1 MENKKETSYKWVALI
16 VVAMALFMV
25 SLDMSIVNLAISKMM
40 LTFNATLDQIQWV
53 LSAYTLALGITM
65 PVSGYLS
72 DRFGTKKVIIISIIL
87 FTLGSLLCGIS
98 WNTASIVVFR
108 IIQGLGGG
116 LIIPV
121 SMAFLLNTFD
131 ESERGVALAAV
142 GIANLVAPALGPTF
156 GGYLIENFN
165 WRFVFMINI
174 PVGVI
179 CIILAFIILRE
190 TELKFSR
197 HFDLVGL
204 LTSSIGLGSTLYV
217 LGKGNIDWGD
227 IHNIMFMIIG
237 VSFLIMFIFNEL
249 LIPEPMLD
257 LKLFKNYTFAMSN
270 IILNIAILALFGG
283 IFLVPIFLQQIKGLN
298 PFQTGMVL
306 FPEAIA
312 TAVGMVISSKLSKK
326 FGVKIFAILALI
338 LLAFNSYSM
347 SKITLDT
354 SNTAITMLLM
364 VRGIGVGFL
373 LIPVQMAAFNSLP
386 KEVMSNASALLNTVK
401 QIGTSI
407 GITIITSVM
416 QQRNTINYANL
427 ANQVNMFNPNSLY
440 LSKMIQGV
448 LMQKGLSQASAQ
460 GGALTLIYGM
470 VTKLAQLQSLND
482 TMMVITI
489 ITLVVILPTLL
500 LKGSNNQKDD
510 ESAIM
515 LEENNNQDD
524 DESAMKLTGSNNQE
538 DGSNLILK

>member
-1 MENKKETSYKWVALI
+1 MKNKKETSYKWIALM

-25 SLDMSIVNLAISKMM
+25 SLDMSIVNLAISQMM
-40 LTFNATLDQIQWV
+40 LTFNATLNQIQWV

-72 DRFGTKKVIIISIIL
+72 ERFGMKKIIIISLIL
-87 FTLGSLLCGIS
+87 FTLGSLLCSIA
-98 WNTASIVVFR
+98 WNTPSIIVFR

-121 SMAFLLNTFD
+121 SLAFLLNTFD
-131 ESERGVALAAV
+131 KSERSVAIAAV
-142 GIANLVAPALGPTF
+142 GIANMVAPALGPTF

-165 WRFVFMINI
+165 WRVVFTINI
-174 PVGVI
+174 PIGII

-190 TELKFSR
+190 TELKFLR
-197 HFDLVGL
+197 HFDLIGL
-204 LTSSIGLGSTLYV
+204 LTSSIGLGCTLYV
-217 LGKGNIDWGD
+217 LGEGNIDWGN
-227 IHNIMFMIIG
+227 IHTIMFMIIG
-237 VSFLIMFIFNEL
+237 VSFLIMFIINEL

-312 TAVGMVISSKLSKK
+312 TAVGMVVSPKLTKK
-326 FGVKIFAILALI
+326 FGVKIIAVLALI
-338 LLAFNSYSM
+338 LLAFNGYGM
-347 SKITLDT
+347 SKFTLDT
-354 SNTAITMLLM
+354 SNTAITLLLM
-364 VRGIGVGFL
+364 VRGLGVGFL
-373 LIPVQMAAFNSLP
+373 LMTVQMAAFNSLP
-386 KEVMSNASALLNTVK
+386 TEAMTNASALLTTVK

-407 GITIITSVM
+407 GITIVSSVM

-427 ANQVNMFNPNSLY
+427 ANQINVFNPNSLY
-440 LSKMIQGV
+440 LSKMLQGV
-448 LMQKGLSQASAQ
+448 LMQNGISRASTQ

-515 LEENNNQDD
+515 LEESNNQED
-524 DESAMKLTGSNNQE
+524 DESAMKLNGSNNQE